1 MHVLWQWQKSFSS
14 LDEVNQDN
22 AMTVCYVT
30 FEKETLLWKMTR
42 ILILV
47 IQFLILSLFNASG
60 FFSLQIK

>member
-30 FEKETLLWKMTR
+30 FEKETLLWKTTR

-47 IQFLILSLFNASG
+47 IQILILSLFNASG